1 MVTTNAPQPQPA
13 SPTTGTPIDP
23 AAALSLRDVECRY
36 GERVILSGVTFDVAP
51 GEIFFI
57 AGGSGC
63 GKSTLLKNVVGLIE
77 PAKGSVAFLGQPITG
92 VTGHERRAIQS
103 SLGVL
108 YQSGALWSSM
118 TLLENIELPLEAYT
132 DLSASERRQL
142 AMLKLALVGLAD
154 AGHRYPAELSGGMK
168 KRAGLARA
176 LALDPRIV
184 FFDEPSAGLDPVTSR
199 QLDALVREVRDHL
212 GMTMVI
218 VSHELDSIFGIG
230 ERMVVLD
237 KSVTGVIALG
247 KPRELATQPPHPTVR
262 DFLTRGG
269 ERAVPPS

>member
-1 MVTTNAPQPQPA
+1 MVNPSSPA
-13 SPTTGTPIDP
+13 SALDPT
-23 AAALSLRDVECRY
+23 AALSVRDVECRY
-36 GERVILSGVTFDVAP
+36 GDFLVVSGVTFDVAP

-63 GKSTLLKNVVGLIE
+63 GKSTLLKNLIGLIA
-77 PAKGSVAFLGQPITG
+77 PAKGDVALFGRSLTG
-92 VTGHERRAIQS
+92 ASAPERRELQS

-118 TLLENIELPLEAYT
+118 TLLENVELPLEVYT
-132 DLSASERRQL
+132 DLTPRDRRQL
-142 AMLKLALVGLAD
+142 ALLKLAQVGLAD
-154 AGHRYPAELSGGMK
+154 AAARFPAELSGGMR
-168 KRAGLARA
+168 KRAGFARA

-184 FFDEPSAGLDPVTSR
+184 FFDEPSAGLDPLTSR
-199 QLDALVREVRDHL
+199 QLDDLVRQVRDNL

-230 ERMVVLD
+230 ERLVVLD
-237 KSVTGVIALG
+237 KSARGMVALG
-247 KPRELATQPPHPTVR
+247 RPHELAAASSHPAVH

-269 ERAVPPS
+269 ERPVPSR

>member
-1 MVTTNAPQPQPA
+1 MVTSTSTAAPAATDPC
-13 SPTTGTPIDP
+13 DP
-23 AAALSLRDVECRY
+23 AAALSLRGVECRY
-36 GERVILSGVTFDVAP
+36 DHRVVLSGITFDVAP

-63 GKSTLLKNVVGLIE
+63 GKSTLLKNVIGLIA
-77 PAKGSVAFLGQPITG
+77 PAQGQVASFGRMITG
-92 VTGHERRAIQS
+92 ATGEERREIQATF
-103 SLGVL
+103 GVL

-118 TLLENIELPLEAYT
+118 TLLENVELPLEAYT
-132 DLSASERRQL
+132 DLPAGDRRQL
-142 AMLKLALVGLAD
+142 ATLKLAQVGLAD
-154 AGHRYPAELSGGMK
+154 AGHRYPAELSGGMR

-184 FFDEPSAGLDPVTSR
+184 FFDEPSAGLDPLSSR
-199 QLDALVREVRDHL
+199 QLDDLVRQVRDNL

-230 ERMVVLD
+230 ERLVVLD
-237 KSVTGVIALG
+237 KAAGGMVALG
-247 KPRELATQPPHPTVR
+247 RPRDLATEPAQPTVR

-269 ERAVPPS
+269 DRPVPAP

>member
-1 MVTTNAPQPQPA
+1 MV
-13 SPTTGTPIDP
+13 SDPTRPVRAP
-23 AAALSLRDVECRY
+23 AAALSLRGVECRY
-36 GERVILSGVTFDVAP
+36 GEHVVMSGITFDLVP

-63 GKSTLLKNVVGLIE
+63 GKSTLLKNIIGLIE
-77 PAKGSVAFLGQPITG
+77 PAAGEVVFFGRALTG
-92 VTGHERRAIQS
+92 ATGDERRDIQS
-103 SLGVL
+103 QLGVL

-118 TLLENIELPLEAYT
+118 TLLENVELPLEVYT
-132 DLSASERRQL
+132 DLPARERRQL
-142 AMLKLALVGLAD
+142 AALKLAQVGLGD

-184 FFDEPSAGLDPVTSR
+184 FFDEPSAGLDPLSSR
-199 QLDALVREVRDHL
+199 QLDDLVRQVRDSL

-237 KSVTGVIALG
+237 KATKGMVALG
-247 KPRELATQPPHPTVR
+247 RPRDLAADPAHPAVR

-269 ERAVPPS
+269 ERPVPAP

>member
-1 MVTTNAPQPQPA
+1 VSA
-13 SPTTGTPIDP
+13 SPHSPSTNP
-23 AAALSLRDVECRY
+23 AALSLREVECRY
-36 GERVILSGVTFDVAP
+36 GDYVVMSGITFDVAP

-63 GKSTLLKNVVGLIE
+63 GKSTLLKNVIGLIE
-77 PAKGSVAFLGQPITG
+77 PAAGEIGVFGQSLTHATG
-92 VTGHERRAIQS
+92 DERRAIQS
-103 SLGVL
+103 TLGVL

-118 TLLENIELPLEAYT
+118 TLFENVELPLEIYT
-132 DLSASERRQL
+132 DLPAAERRQL
-142 AMLKLALVGLAD
+142 AALKLAQVGLAD

-184 FFDEPSAGLDPVTSR
+184 FFDEPSAGLDPLTSR
-199 QLDALVREVRDHL
+199 QLDELVRQVRDNL

-237 KSVTGVIALG
+237 KAARSMVALG
-247 KPRELATQPPHPTVR
+247 RPRDLAADPAHPAVR

-269 ERAVPPS
+269 DRPVPTP

>member
-1 MVTTNAPQPQPA
+1 MVTSTAA
-13 SPTTGTPIDP
+13 SPAVPAPTNPCDP
-23 AAALSLRDVECRY
+23 KAALSLRGVECRY
-36 GERVILSGVTFDVAP
+36 GEQVVLSGITFDVAP

-63 GKSTLLKNVVGLIE
+63 GKSTLLKNVIGLIE
-77 PAKGSVAFLGQPITG
+77 PAQGQIASFGRPLHA
-92 VTGHERRAIQS
+92 VTGDERREIQATF
-103 SLGVL
+103 GVL

-118 TLLENIELPLEAYT
+118 TLLENVELPLEAYT
-132 DLSASERRQL
+132 DLSAHDRRQL
-142 AMLKLALVGLAD
+142 ATLKLAQVGLAD
-154 AGHRYPAELSGGMK
+154 AGHRYPAELSGGMR

-184 FFDEPSAGLDPVTSR
+184 FFDEPSAGLDPLSSR
-199 QLDALVREVRDHL
+199 QLDDLVRQVRDNL

-237 KSVTGVIALG
+237 KAAGGMVALG
-247 KPRELATQPPHPTVR
+247 RPRELAADPTHAAVR

-269 ERAVPPS
+269 DRPVTLP